1 MTDDLD
7 STLYKTLLE
16 STKAIPWM
24 IDWKKQEFVYV
35 GPQIEELLG
44 WTPASWK
51 TTTDWVERMHPDDRE
66 YTVNYCIKLSNE
78 GTDHEADYRALKSNG
93 DYVWIRDVVH
103 VIRENGETVQI
114 VGFMFDITERKN
126 MENQLHQLSMEY
138 KQLSMVDELTG
149 LANKRA
155 LDNFLKFEFPLAQ
168 RHVTPLSVLFIDI
181 DFFKHYNDEYG
192 HVEGDNCLKEIAQ
205 LLNASFPRAT
215 DLIVRYG
222 GEEFIVVL
230 PDTNTQTAAK
240 LAEQCRLTIENK
252 NIPHKSSPIHNC
264 VTASIGLATVD
275 AIHTDSDFSSLIN
288 RADKMLYKAKHSGR
302 NRVEFETE

>member
-1 MTDDLD
+1 MNEHLD

-44 WTPASWK
+44 WTPDSWK

-66 YTVNYCIKLSNE
+66 YAVNYCIRLSNQ
-78 GTDHEADYRALKSNG
+78 GTDHEADYRALKANG
-93 DYVWIRDVVH
+93 EYVWIRDVVH
-103 VIRENGETVQI
+103 VIRENDETVQI

-126 MENQLHQLSMEY
+126 MEDQLHELSLEY
-138 KQLSMVDELTG
+138 KQLSMVDGLTG

-155 LDNFLKFEFPLAQ
+155 LDNFLQFEFPLAQ
-168 RHVTPLSVLFIDI
+168 RQATPLSILFIDI
-181 DFFKHYNDEYG
+181 DFFKYYNDAYG
-192 HVEGDNCLKEIAQ
+192 HIEGDNCLKEVAQ
-205 LLNASFPRAT
+205 LLKNSFPRAT

-230 PDTNTQTAAK
+230 PNTDNQTAAQ
-240 LAEQCRLTIENK
+240 LAEKCRVAIEDE
-252 NIPHKSSPIHNC
+252 NIPHKSSPIHHC

-275 AIHTDSDFSSLIN
+275 EIHTDSDFSSLIN
-288 RADKMLYKAKHSGR
+288 RADKMLYKAKHNGR
-302 NRVEFETE
+302 NHVEFETE